1 MSKGAVRRLII
12 EGSEIEYELIRKRI
26 RNIYFSVKGGGKVL
40 VSAPASVPICYVEKA
55 LMNRWPNI
63 RKALDSQSNIPPLW
77 ILSEQQKSV
86 CVYGKVR
93 QVQVVKSSNGI
104 SLDNESV
111 TVFCKDENDLKSI
124 KKVYTEKIKE
134 NFKNVVLKFCERTY
148 ATFCDRIEKLPTIKF
163 REMTSRWGSCKKSD
177 CVITI
182 AYGLAIAPS
191 ECIEYVIAHE
201 FAHLISP
208 DHSPRF
214 YAVLDSVMPDH
225 RSRRKNLK
233 KYKLLKSDS

>member
-1 MSKGAVRRLII
+1 MSKGAVRHLTI
-12 EGSEIEYELIRKRI
+12 EDSEIEYELIRKRI

-55 LMNRWPNI
+55 LISRWPKI
-63 RKALDSQSNIPPLW
+63 RKILDSQSNIPPLW
-77 ILSEQQKSV
+77 ILSEQQKFV

-93 QVQVVKSSNGI
+93 QVNVVKGNNGI
-104 SLDNESV
+104 LSGDESI
-111 TVFCKDENDLKSI
+111 TVFCKDEKDLKAI
-124 KKVYTEKIKE
+124 KKTYTAKIKE
-134 NFKNVVLKFCERTY
+134 NFKNLVLKFCERTY
-148 ATFCDRIEKLPTIKF
+148 AIFGDKIAKFPTIKF

-182 AYGLAIAPS
+182 AYGLAIAPL

-233 KYKLLKSDS
+233 NYKLLKSYA